1 MCVTRVSD
9 LFHRSHSIVPFVSAN
24 SVQSSVL
31 IDRKVSENG
40 GSVAEEGDREE
51 EGQAVQEAPKR
62 PQDLRQGISFHHCHC
77 CKAFVF

>member
-9 LFHRSHSIVPFVSAN
+9 LFHRSHSIVSAN

-62 PQDLRQGISFHHCHC
+62 PQDLRQGISCHHCHC
-77 CKAFVF
+77 CKAFFF